1 MDNSKDQVFLDE
13 VVDIALFTAEKRR
26 VPCHCKGYLISINEK
41 KYQVQQ
47 PMVTRE
53 EVARMADIGAV
64 EQVCVRVHIRGTKA
78 RVLQLGE
85 EVDLTLPGIEH
96 FQVEKECIVKVKVN
110 NTTFQLAVPTTGEGV
125 KRAAI
130 DAGAKIKLDFVLFLE
145 TEDGMSE
152 QIDDAEV
159 VFVDEGA
166 YFSAVTDDDNS

>member
-1 MDNSKDQVFLDE
+1 MDNSRDRVLVDE
-13 VVDIALFTAEKRR
+13 IVDIALFTAEKRM
-26 VPCHCKGYLISINEK
+26 VPGHCKGYLISINEK

-53 EVARMADIGAV
+53 EVARMADVGVV
-64 EQVCVRVHIRGTKA
+64 EQVCVRVHIRGTKP
-78 RVLQLGE
+78 RVLQLDE
-85 EVDLTLPGIEH
+85 DVDLTLPGIEH

-130 DAGAKIKLDFVLFLE
+130 EAGAKIKPDFVLFLE
-145 TEDGMSE
+145 TEDGTSE

-159 VFVDEGA
+159 VFIDEGA

>member
-1 MDNSKDQVFLDE
+1 MDNSRDRVFVDE
-13 VVDIALFTAEKRR
+13 IVDIALFTAEKRM
-26 VPCHCKGYLISINEK
+26 VPGHCKGYLISINEK

-53 EVARMADIGAV
+53 EVARMADVGAV
-64 EQVCVRVHIRGTKA
+64 EQVCVRVHIRGTKP
-78 RVLQLGE
+78 RVLQLDE
-85 EVDLTLPGIEH
+85 DVDLTLPGIEH

-130 DAGAKIKLDFVLFLE
+130 EAGAKIKPDFVLFLE
-145 TEDGMSE
+145 TEDGTSE

-159 VFVDEGA
+159 VFIDEGA